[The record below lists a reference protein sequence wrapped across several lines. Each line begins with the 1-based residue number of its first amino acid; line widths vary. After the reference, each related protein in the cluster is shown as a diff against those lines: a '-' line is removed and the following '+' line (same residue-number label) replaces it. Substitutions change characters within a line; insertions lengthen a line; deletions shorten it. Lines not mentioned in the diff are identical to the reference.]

1 MGNGSTELIS
11 AGIQAVHPK
20 DAVVL
25 GPAYSEYERELSL
38 VGSRM
43 HYYDLKASEDFHLD
57 VEDLEKFITED
68 IFSHDTDT
76 IPGKSIPCLPQ
87 LLVLCNPNN
96 PTSSA
101 ITTEQMKRLLSL
113 CKRNGILVM
122 ADETYAEFAP
132 CLSDITAIPLTE
144 SYDNLIVL
152 RGVSKFWAA
161 PGLRLGYAVT
171 GNRKLQ
177 EQINAAKNPWT
188 VSSLADAAGQVMF
201 TDTEY
206 INRTRSLIREERE
219 YCVSFLSELPDLK
232 VFPAYANFVLVRI
245 LKQGITAG
253 DIFEAAIRKK
263 MMIRDCSSFH
273 SLDESF
279 FRFCFMRHEDNVRLM
294 ECIKDVISGSFISA
308 PFSQ

>member
-1 MGNGSTELIS
+1 M
-11 AGIQAVHPK
+11 
-20 DAVVL
+20 
-25 GPAYSEYERELSL
+25 
-38 VGSRM
+38 GSRM

-177 EQINAAKNPWT
+177 EQINAAKIPGP
-188 VSSLADAAGQVMF
+188 S
-201 TDTEY
+201 
-206 INRTRSLIREERE
+206 
-219 YCVSFLSELPDLK
+219 
-232 VFPAYANFVLVRI
+232 VLLQTLRARLCSRI
-245 LKQGITAG
+245 PNI
-253 DIFEAAIRKK
+253 
-263 MMIRDCSSFH
+263 
-273 SLDESF
+273 
-279 FRFCFMRHEDNVRLM
+279 
-294 ECIKDVISGSFISA
+294 
-308 PFSQ
+308 

>member
-1 MGNGSTELIS
+1 MNTFHGSDLEKIEQVYGIRREEITGFGANVNPLGLSPFLKDYLAGHLDVLCAYPDRNYTALRRAISAYTGAPAEHILVGNGSTELIS

-132 CLSDITAIPLTE
+132 
-144 SYDNLIVL
+144 
-152 RGVSKFWAA
+152 
-161 PGLRLGYAVT
+161 
-171 GNRKLQ
+171 
-177 EQINAAKNPWT
+177 
-188 VSSLADAAGQVMF
+188 
-201 TDTEY
+201 
-206 INRTRSLIREERE
+206 
-219 YCVSFLSELPDLK
+219 
-232 VFPAYANFVLVRI
+232 
-245 LKQGITAG
+245 
-253 DIFEAAIRKK
+253 
-263 MMIRDCSSFH
+263 
-273 SLDESF
+273 
-279 FRFCFMRHEDNVRLM
+279 
-294 ECIKDVISGSFISA
+294 
-308 PFSQ
+308 